1 MPEASDTSGDAMRL
15 PWSTTDRARA
25 ARQHSRS
32 RREAPTSR
40 LPRFLQQP
48 VAFLQEAYGELRKA
62 HWPTRETALNLTLV
76 VIAVSL
82 VVGMFLSGVD
92 YVFAKLF
99 ALLVE

>member
-1 MPEASDTSGDAMRL
+1 MRL
-15 PWSTTDRARA
+15 PWSTTTRARA

-40 LPRFLQQP
+40 LPRFLQRP
-48 VAFLQEAYGELRKA
+48 ATFLQEAYGELRKA

-82 VVGMFLSGVD
+82 AVGAFLSGVD
-92 YVFAKLF
+92 YVFAKVF
-99 ALLVE
+99 ALLVQ

>member
-1 MPEASDTSGDAMRL
+1 MRL
-15 PWSTTDRARA
+15 PWSTTARARA

-40 LPRFLQQP
+40 LPRFLQRP
-48 VAFLQEAYGELRKA
+48 AAFLQEAYGELRKA

-82 VVGMFLSGVD
+82 AVGAFLSGVD
-92 YVFAKLF
+92 YVFAKVF
-99 ALLVE
+99 AFLVQ